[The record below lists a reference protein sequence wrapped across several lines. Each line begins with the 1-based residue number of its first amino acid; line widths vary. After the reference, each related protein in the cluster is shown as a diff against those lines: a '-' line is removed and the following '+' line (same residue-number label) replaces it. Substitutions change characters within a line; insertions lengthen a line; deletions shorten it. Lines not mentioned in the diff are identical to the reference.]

1 MNKFL
6 WMAVLTLPV
15 IALAAG
21 KSPDESFYKEAAE
34 GGCRPALRVA

>member
-15 IALAAG
+15 MALVAG